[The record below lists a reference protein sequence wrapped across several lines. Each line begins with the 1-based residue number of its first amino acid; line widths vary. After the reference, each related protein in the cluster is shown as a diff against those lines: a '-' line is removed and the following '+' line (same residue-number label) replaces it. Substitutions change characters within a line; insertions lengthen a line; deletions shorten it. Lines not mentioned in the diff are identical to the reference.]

1 MTKIHIELTLRL
13 FSGQRGRKAAPSCTP
28 ETVWERRLAAGGDAM
43 SRDSFGA
50 EFVRVFVIFLA
61 GGFVYGLIEVAYRGH
76 THPSMF
82 VLGGLCLVWI
92 GGFDSFYTRTPP
104 LWVQVLLGGLFI
116 TLAEFACGMVL
127 NVGLG
132 LRVWDYSNL
141 PFNLL
146 GQVTPR
152 FCALWIGLSLP
163 AVLLENG
170 LRAALSR

>member
-1 MTKIHIELTLRL
+1 
-13 FSGQRGRKAAPSCTP
+13 
-28 ETVWERRLAAGGDAM
+28 M

-61 GGFVYGLIEVAYRGH
+61 GGFIYGLIEVAYRGH

-104 LWVQVLLGGLFI
+104 LWAQVLLGGLFI
-116 TLAEFACGMVL
+116 TLAEFTCGLVL

-141 PFNLL
+141 PYNIL
-146 GQVTPR
+146 GQVSPR
-152 FCALWIGLSLP
+152 FCALWVGLSLP
-163 AVLLENG
+163 AVVLENG
-170 LRAALSR
+170 LRTAFSR